1 MARIMEVENLEVVYG
16 VIKALQGISF
26 YIDEGEIVTIIGANG
41 AGKSSTLRAV
51 SGMVRPSSGKVMF
64 KDKDITNSPSHLIAR
79 QGLSHVPEGRGMLT
93 KLTVE
98 ENLILAT
105 YNRKDNAKVKEDM
118 ADVYRQFPR
127 LSERKK
133 QASGNLSGGEQ
144 QMLAI
149 GRALMTGADTLLLDE
164 PSMGLAPLIVK
175 EIFAVIKRINQAGK
189 TILLVEQ
196 NAITALHTAHRA
208 YILENGAVLKSG
220 KASELIDDPQV
231 KAAYLGGH

>member
-64 KDKDITNSPSHLIAR
+64 KDKDITTSPSHLIAR

-98 ENLILAT
+98 ENLVLAT

-196 NAITALHTAHRA
+196 NAMTALHTAHRA

-220 KASELIDDPQV
+220 NASELIDDPQV